1 MSKKSQFQNLALQ
14 ETLHDLQSY
23 AQQPTIIQPALTL
36 PIKPEKIV
44 PLPPA
49 LSFAHPSLPPG
60 ENTYITMMRE
70 PEEIIVS
77 STLEASA
84 QADTPA
90 ISLPEEAIPA
100 PSTTP
105 RKRKILRGLALL
117 LSMLLILTIYLVWH
131 TTTPTSASPNITQQA
146 LNGVN
151 NNAPPANT
159 SANSGGTTSNH
170 STIQVYIVGAIIHPG
185 VYTLPQGS
193 RVYQLV
199 RAAGGTTP
207 SADLVALNLAAPL
220 TDGQEIYVLS
230 VGEIPPA
237 GYNNGL
243 SGGGTPTVSN
253 GQLVNINT
261 ASQTEMEQALH
272 VSSTTA
278 QKIIAYR
285 VQHGP
290 YTSVDQLLQVI
301 SKSIYDR
308 IKNMVTV

>member
-14 ETLHDLQSY
+14 ETLHDLQNY

-49 LSFAHPSLPPG
+49 PSFARPSLPLK
-60 ENTYITMMRE
+60 EDTYFTMMCE
-70 PEEIIVS
+70 PEEIVIS
-77 STLEASA
+77 STLDASE
-84 QADTPA
+84 QEDTLA
-90 ISLPEEAIPA
+90 ISLPEEAMPA
-100 PSTTP
+100 PPTTT
-105 RKRKILRGLALL
+105 RKRKLLRGAVLL
-117 LSMLLILTIYLVWH
+117 LSMLLILAIYLVWH

-151 NNAPPANT
+151 NNTTSTSAN
-159 SANSGGTTSNH
+159 ANSGGAPGNH
-170 STIQVYIVGAIIHPG
+170 STIQVYIVGAIMHPG

-199 RAAGGTTP
+199 QAAGGTTP

-261 ASQTEMEQALH
+261 ASQTEMEQTLH

-278 QKIIAYR
+278 QKIITYR

-290 YTSVDQLLQVI
+290 YTSIDQLLQVI